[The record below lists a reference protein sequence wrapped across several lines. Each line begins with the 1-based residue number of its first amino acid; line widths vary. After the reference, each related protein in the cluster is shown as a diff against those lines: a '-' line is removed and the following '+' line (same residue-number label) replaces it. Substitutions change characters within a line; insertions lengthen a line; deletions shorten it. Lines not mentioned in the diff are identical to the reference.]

1 MKTYTQKAIIEAFR
15 NTFQNRP
22 NLWVQGKL
30 ETFGNYL
37 KKVEVIQ
44 AGVIVFDQNTQT
56 YIKLQNTMTKD
67 EMITAG
73 LRPLRPIEIGPE
85 WSKA

>member
-15 NTFQNRP
+15 STFSDKP
-22 NLWVQGKL
+22 APWVAGKL

-37 KKVEVIQ
+37 KKVEIIQ

-56 YIKLQNTMTKD
+56 YIPLQNAMTKA
-67 EMITAG
+67 EMTVAG
-73 LRPLRPIEIGPE
+73 LRPLRPGEIGPE
-85 WSKA
+85 WRKL

>member
-15 NTFQNRP
+15 NTFQDRP

-30 ETFGNYL
+30 ETFGNHL

-56 YIKLQNTMTKD
+56 YIRLQNAMTKD
-67 EMITAG
+67 EMVTVG
-73 LRPLRPIEIGPE
+73 LRPLRPAEVGPE
-85 WSKA
+85 WSKT

>member
-15 NTFQNRP
+15 NTFQDRP
-22 NLWVQGKL
+22 NPWVQGKL

-44 AGVIVFDQNTQT
+44 AGVIVFDQNTQA
-56 YIKLQNTMTKD
+56 YIQLQNTMTKD
-67 EMITAG
+67 EMVIAG
-73 LRPLRPIEIGPE
+73 LRPLRPAEIGPE
-85 WSKA
+85 WSKS